1 MVSSDLTATVSF
13 EQAAAISSLLATTSL
28 AKAEKVVV
36 AGGSAGGIGAFQH
49 ADYVRELPQLRNADV
64 RATPLC
70 GWFFPNVGNYS
81 AWEQNPEAG
90 FNWGKV
96 DKPGLWTDPVRAPTS
111 MLRQSARLAQLGF
124 RS

>member
-1 MVSSDLTATVSF
+1 MF